1 MSDWA
6 IMWGDRGLRRI
17 PLLRF
22 DEAGLRDRGR
32 IWLLELAHV
41 LLAVPCLLLLILI
54 LVGWPTSTVLVGLAL
69 LYLAV
74 PAAAGVGRAHRS
86 LAGMAL
92 QEPVEVPDYK
102 RTSTTGL
109 AAVWGRPWTW
119 LQDSR
124 RWLDLAFTAFASTG
138 GLVLSLAVVCLPGLA
153 ITHVV
158 LAAVFQSLWW
168 ILPITLDLALW
179 WILTPLLSMVR
190 AITTLAMFGNSRT
203 AQLER
208 RVAAVSESRA
218 ESIDHS
224 AAEIRR
230 IERDLHDGAQAR
242 IVSLGMNIGLAEQ
255 LLHKDPQAAAALL
268 AEARQAT
275 TDALEDLRGVVRSIH
290 PPVLA
295 DRGLAGAVEALTVQ
309 LALPVTT
316 SFELREPIPAPIETA
331 VYFALAEALANVVK
345 HARAQRAWV
354 AIAVRDGRLRAEVG
368 DDGVG
373 GATLGTG
380 SGLGGVARRLRAFDG
395 TLSIVSPAGGPTSV
409 IVEVPCASS

>member
-1 MSDWA
+1 
-6 IMWGDRGLRRI
+6 MWGKRGLRRI

-41 LLAVPCLLLLILI
+41 FLAIACLLLFILI
-54 LVGWPTSTVLVGLAL
+54 VVGWPTSTVLVGLL
-69 LYLAV
+69 LLHLTV
-74 PAAAGVGRAHRS
+74 PAAAALGRAHRS

-92 QEPVEVPDYK
+92 QQPVEVPEYK
-102 RTSTTGL
+102 RTRTTGL

-119 LQDSR
+119 LQDPR
-124 RWLDLAFTAFASTG
+124 RWLDLAFTAFACTG
-138 GLVLSLAVVCLPGLA
+138 GLVISVAVVALPGLA
-153 ITHVV
+153 ITHIV
-158 LAAVFQSLWW
+158 LAAVFQSFWW
-168 ILPITLDLALW
+168 LLPLTLDLALW

-190 AITTLAMFGNSRT
+190 AITTLAMYGNSLA

-242 IVSLGMNIGLAEQ
+242 IVSLGMNIGLAEE
-255 LLHKDPQAAAALL
+255 LLHRDPEAAAALL
-268 AEARQAT
+268 AEARKAT
-275 TDALEDLRGVVRSIH
+275 TEALEDLRGVVRSIH

-295 DRGLAGAVEALTVQ
+295 DRGLGGAVEALAVQ
-309 LALPVTT
+309 LSLPVSTSITLERALP
-316 SFELREPIPAPIETA
+316 APVETA
-331 VYFALAEALANVVK
+331 VYFAVAEALANVVK
-345 HARAQRAWV
+345 HAQAQRAWV
-354 AIAVRDGRLRAEVG
+354 RLGFQGGWLRAEIG

-373 GATLGTG
+373 GAVIGGG
-380 SGLGGVARRLRAFDG
+380 SGLAGVARRLRAFDG
-395 TLSIVSPAGGPTSV
+395 TLEISSPAGGPTLV
-409 IVEVPCASS
+409 VVEVPCAS

>member
-1 MSDWA
+1 
-6 IMWGDRGLRRI
+6 MWGDRGLRRV

-22 DEAGLRDRGR
+22 DEEGLVDRGR

-41 LLAVPCLLLLILI
+41 VLAVPCMVFFVFIV
-54 LVGWPTSTVLVGLAL
+54 VGWPTATVLAGLLL

-74 PAAAGVGRAHRS
+74 PAAAQLGRLHRY
-86 LAGMAL
+86 LAGAAL
-92 QEPVEVPDYK
+92 RQPVEVPDYK
-102 RTSTTGL
+102 QSKLTGL
-109 AAVWGRPWTW
+109 AAVWSRPWTW

-124 RWLDLAFTAFASTG
+124 RWLDLAFMAFASTG
-138 GLVLSLAVVCLPGLA
+138 GFVMSLVVVSLPAGVIA
-153 ITHVV
+153 HVV
-158 LAAVFQSLWW
+158 LALVFRNPWW
-168 ILPITLDLALW
+168 LLPISLEMALW
-179 WILTPLLSMVR
+179 WILTPVLSMVR
-190 AITTLAMFGNSRT
+190 AITTLAMYGNTLT

-208 RVAAVSESRA
+208 RVAAVAESRA

-255 LLHKDPQAAAALL
+255 LLHRNPEAAAALL

-295 DRGLAGAVEALTVQ
+295 DRGLTGAVEALAVQ
-309 LALPVTT
+309 LALPVRL
-316 SFELREPIPAPIETA
+316 SADLPGPIPAPIETA
-331 VYFALAEALANVVK
+331 VYFAIAEALANVVK
-345 HARAQRAWV
+345 HAGAQRAWV
-354 AIAVRDGRLRAEVG
+354 TLALREGRLRAEIG

-373 GATLGTG
+373 GAVLGSG
-380 SGLGGVARRLRAFDG
+380 SGLAGVARRLRAFDG
-395 TLSIVSPAGGPTSV
+395 TLVIDSPAGGPTSV